1 MYPHWAILCVQ
12 KAFVQKP
19 LALTQAASTRS
30 ICQIAVCVYE
40 SVCSAQLTMLTDSQ
54 CCVALNE
61 IWFEWGRGERQ
72 KETIFRVKLILKVVI
87 HRQHFRMRKTCFV
100 CVFTEARSDAATG
113 DQRKHTVTLDRI
125 TGNIGDNRKLNQIY
139 NNGQVAF
146 DAEMLNVTIK
156 HVMIRSKTSLWRLNR
171 SIARDCWNNMSE
183 GCTGPLSNSHGWLG
197 LGKKTTWLS

>member
-1 MYPHWAILCVQ
+1 MRFGL
-12 KAFVQKP
+12 
-19 LALTQAASTRS
+19 S
-30 ICQIAVCVYE
+30 
-40 SVCSAQLTMLTDSQ
+40 
-54 CCVALNE
+54 
-61 IWFEWGRGERQ
+61 WGGGERQ

-156 HVMIRSKTSLWRLNR
+156 HVMIRSKTSL
-171 SIARDCWNNMSE
+171 
-183 GCTGPLSNSHGWLG
+183 
-197 LGKKTTWLS
+197 

>member
-1 MYPHWAILCVQ
+1 MSLCVLHSWQ
-12 KAFVQKP
+12 CW
-19 LALTQAASTRS
+19 L
-30 ICQIAVCVYE
+30 IHNAV
-40 SVCSAQLTMLTDSQ
+40 SLSMRFGLS
-54 CCVALNE
+54 
-61 IWFEWGRGERQ
+61 WGGGERQ

-87 HRQHFRMRKTCFV
+87 HRQHFQMRKTCFV

-171 SIARDCWNNMSE
+171 SIDRDCWNNMSE

>member
-1 MYPHWAILCVQ
+1 MSFGL
-12 KAFVQKP
+12 
-19 LALTQAASTRS
+19 S
-30 ICQIAVCVYE
+30 
-40 SVCSAQLTMLTDSQ
+40 
-54 CCVALNE
+54 
-61 IWFEWGRGERQ
+61 WGGGERQ

-87 HRQHFRMRKTCFV
+87 HRQHFQMRKTCFV

-156 HVMIRSKTSLWRLNR
+156 HVMIRSKTSL
-171 SIARDCWNNMSE
+171 
-183 GCTGPLSNSHGWLG
+183 
-197 LGKKTTWLS
+197 